1 MNGAMGLMSFVLA
14 LGLAAPVDR
23 PGHLEATA
31 PPRAVGFDE
40 AIDLVDGRPSVAVRD
55 DAAAARRGLDRR
67 LTGTVSQPQILV
79 QPGLRVLPTD
89 RQTFAMQ
96 ATVLQS
102 WNVTGLGRARRAAAR
117 QETRAFDAHTR
128 AQRLE
133 QRLAAARAWIDLHA
147 VERQLE
153 LARHDAATS
162 RTMVAAV
169 QRAVDA
175 GVLVKSDLAQA
186 RAHGSVADARVI
198 ALEGQAHDLGLVLA
212 RETASDP
219 WTPLATLGPAP
230 APVLPDEAELATRLA
245 AVERLPPVRARALT
259 IAAARARAVEQARQA
274 RGTQLTAGAQVDRD
288 DPDGLL
294 AYGILGVSFAGRG
307 AGGRAKADAVLE
319 QAQLHAA
326 DLEDTATLTASVA
339 TALHELH
346 HTRAVLE
353 HLDAELVP
361 ALGASLD
368 ALLRQREA
376 GEATVFEVLAA
387 RRALAAAQMDRVAA
401 ESALNWAQVHAWLLL
416 AAVTEE
422 PTT

>member
-1 MNGAMGLMSFVLA
+1 MNGVMGLLSLVFVLG
-14 LGLAAPVDR
+14 LGAPVDR
-23 PGHLEATA
+23 PARPEATEQ
-31 PPRAVGFDE
+31 PRAVGFDE
-40 AIDLVDGRPSVAVRD
+40 AIDLVHERPSAIVRD
-55 DAAAARRGLDRR
+55 DAAAARRRLDPR
-67 LTGTVSQPQILV
+67 LTGSVSQPQILV

-96 ATVLQS
+96 ATVTQS

-117 QETRAFDAHTR
+117 QETRAFDAHSR

-153 LARHDAATS
+153 LARHDAGTS

-175 GVLVKSDLAQA
+175 GVLARADLAQA
-186 RAHGSVADARVI
+186 RAHGAVANARVV
-198 ALEGQAHDLGLVLA
+198 ALQGQAHDLGLVLA

-219 WTPLATLGPAP
+219 WTPLATIGPAP
-230 APVLPDEAELATRLA
+230 TPVLPDDAELATRLA
-245 AVERLPPVRARALT
+245 AIDRLPPVRARALT
-259 IAAARARAVEQARQA
+259 LAAARARAVEHARQA
-274 RGTQLTAGAQVDRD
+274 RGTQLTAGAQIDRD

-294 AYGILGVSFAGRG
+294 AYGIFGVSFAGRG

-319 QAQLHAA
+319 QAQLHAT
-326 DLEDTATLTASVA
+326 DLENTAALTASVA

-353 HLDAELVP
+353 HFDAELVP
-361 ALGASLD
+361 ALEASLD

-401 ESALNWAQVHAWLLL
+401 ESASRWSQVHAWLLL

-422 PTT
+422 PAT

>member
-1 MNGAMGLMSFVLA
+1 MNEVMALVSLVLA
-14 LGLAAPVDR
+14 LGLGGPVDR
-23 PGHLEATA
+23 PAREDATE
-31 PPRAVGFDE
+31 PTRAIGFDE
-40 AIDLVDGRPSVAVRD
+40 AIDLVGERPSAIVRD
-55 DAAAARRGLDRR
+55 EAAAARRGLDRR
-67 LTGTVSQPQILV
+67 LTGSVSQPQILV
-79 QPGLRVLPTD
+79 QPGLRVLPTE

-102 WNVTGLGRARRAAAR
+102 WNVAGLGRARRAAAR

-153 LARHDAATS
+153 LARHDVATS

-169 QRAVDA
+169 KRAVDA
-175 GVLVKSDLAQA
+175 GVLARADFAQA
-186 RAHGSVADARVI
+186 RAHGAVADARVI
-198 ALEGQAHDLGLVLA
+198 ELEGQAHDLGLVLA

-219 WTPLATLGPAP
+219 WTPLATTGPSP
-230 APVLPDEAELATRLA
+230 APVLPDDAELATRLA
-245 AVERLPPVRARALT
+245 AIDRLPPVRARALT
-259 IAAARARAVEQARQA
+259 LAAARARAVEHARQA
-274 RGTQLTAGAQVDRD
+274 RGTQLTAGAQIDRD

-307 AGGRAKADAVLE
+307 AGGRAKADALLE
-319 QAQLHAA
+319 QAQLRAA
-326 DLEDTATLTASVA
+326 DLDDTAALAVSVA

-353 HLDAELVP
+353 HFDAELLP
-361 ALGASLD
+361 ALAASLD

-387 RRALAAAQMDRVAA
+387 RRALAAAQIDRVAA
-401 ESALNWAQVHAWLLL
+401 ESASSWSQVHAWLLL

-422 PTT
+422 PAT

>member
-1 MNGAMGLMSFVLA
+1 MALLSLVLA
-14 LGLAAPVDR
+14 LGLGAPVEGPVHLR
-23 PGHLEATA
+23 PTA
-31 PPRAVGFDE
+31 PPRVVGFDE
-40 AIDLVDGRPSVAVRD
+40 AIDLVGERPSAIVRD
-55 DAAAARRGLDRR
+55 EAAATRRGLDRQ

-79 QPGLRVLPTD
+79 QPGMRVLPTD

-128 AQRLE
+128 AKRLE
-133 QRLAAARAWIDLHA
+133 QRLAAARAWIELHA
-147 VERQLE
+147 VEGQLE

-162 RTMVAAV
+162 RTMDAAV

-175 GVLVKSDLAQA
+175 GVLARADLAQA
-186 RAHGSVADARVI
+186 RAHNSVADARVI

-219 WTPLATLGPAP
+219 WTPLGTVGPAP
-230 APVLPDEAELATRLA
+230 APVLPADAELAMRLA
-245 AVERLPPVRARALT
+245 AVDRLPPVRARALT
-259 IAAARARAVEQARQA
+259 LAAARARAVEHARSS
-274 RGTQLTAGAQVDRD
+274 RGTQLTAGAQIDRD

-294 AYGILGVSFAGRG
+294 AYGIFGVSFAGRG

-319 QAQLHAA
+319 QGQLKAT
-326 DLEDTATLTASVA
+326 DLEDTAALTASVA
-339 TALHELH
+339 SALHELH

-361 ALGASLD
+361 ALGASLE
-368 ALLRQREA
+368 ALMRQREA

-401 ESALNWAQVHAWLLL
+401 ESALSWAQVHAWLLL

-422 PTT
+422 PAT